1 MQTKLVEQFVKTC
14 AWRNVIHELGMTN
27 INDREYWADLY
38 DAVTGD
44 LPYDKLPQ
52 DIQEAYDYMGEVEQL
67 ASDLQ
72 EAYAVVLD
80 TLRMVAYD
88 ENGTDIISAISDNYM
103 G

>member
-14 AWRNVIHELGMTN
+14 AWRNVIHELGMTS
-27 INDREYWADLY
+27 INDGEHWATLY

-72 EAYAVVLD
+72 ESYAVVLD
-80 TLRMVAYD
+80 TLRCLVALPY
-88 ENGTDIISAISDNYM
+88 GKVLLQDITEDYM
-103 G
+103 E